1 MSIKDCIAEIK
12 QAAGRDDMTDQEV
25 MEIMETLD
33 KRARKRSAQSS
44 LKSHEEHLRDAAA
57 ELADET
63 KTAAII
69 EKRNQA
75 LNVLRKMKRESFYQ
89 QFEGKESMGVS
100 ILNVGSERPGPG
112 YGASVDAQGKAIER
126 DLMGPM
132 IAELRAANL
141 LDLVS
146 RRNPDLERDIARD
159 MWELTAAEVEGRT
172 AKLTGRKEAQG
183 AAKILTKYQEAARLM
198 QNDAGAWIGK
208 LPGWIARQSHDMFK
222 LRRAG
227 FEAWRDT
234 IMPRLDLDRTLGDID
249 DADGFLRAAYNGVS
263 SGEHY
268 REQGASDWLGG
279 FKGPANLAKRASQE
293 RVLHFKS
300 ADDWMAYKDAF
311 GSGGLIDSVFYG
323 LHRAARNTA
332 LMRTWGTNPRA
343 AFTADLEQLRQQA
356 ATRGDPKAVDNLRS
370 WRLTAEFDEL
380 DGTSHIP
387 GNPTWARNMA
397 FGRAGINLSSLG
409 GVVLSSIPDIAY
421 KAATLKHNGV
431 GFLEGYANSL
441 GDLMRGRGA
450 GEQREIADYLGAGFD
465 GLLGNIHARFSSAD
479 TPAGKIARAQNWFFR
494 ANGFQ
499 WWLDG
504 KSTGTGLILSHHLAR
519 NVDKGFAQLDPELR
533 ISLERYGIGEKQW
546 DVLRQVETRIDGDRA
561 YMMPDAVNLLSDDAM
576 APLVT
581 GKGEK
586 ATQRAR
592 DDLRIALRTFY
603 SDTVEAV
610 NTNAGARQRAIAT
623 FGTKPGTPL
632 GEAVRFVMQYKLFSI
647 TAAQRHIGREWF
659 RPSVP
664 GWIHLV
670 VATTGLGYLAMA
682 AKDLAKG
689 RTPRDPTDPKTWG
702 AAMQQ
707 GGGLGIYGDFLFGEY
722 NRFGGGA
729 LETLAGPA
737 VGKVSQ
743 VMRSFGQAK
752 EGEFE
757 AAGATLAKFGLDNVP
772 GINLFYTKAAADY
785 LILHQFQEWLNP
797 GYLRRM
803 ERRIER
809 DNGQKFIVPPSST
822 IPYGGGSRPFEGVR

>member
-1 MSIKDCIAEIK
+1 MAIQDCIAEIK
-12 QAAGRDDMTDQEV
+12 QAAGRDDMTDDEV
-25 MEIMETLD
+25 MQIMETLD
-33 KRARKRSAQSS
+33 KRAKKKAAVSS
-44 LKSHEEHLRDAAA
+44 LKAYDEHLRDAAA

-75 LNVLRKMKRESFYQ
+75 LNVLRKAKREAFYG
-89 QFEGKESMGVS
+89 QFEGQEAKGIS
-100 ILNVGSERPGPG
+100 ILNVGSERPVAG
-112 YGASVDAQGKAIER
+112 YGASVDAQSKAIER

-172 AKLTGRKEAQG
+172 ANLTGAPEAQG

-234 IMPRLDLDRTLGDID
+234 ILPRLDPEKTFGDID
-249 DADGFLRAAYNGVS
+249 DVDGFLRAAYNGVS

-279 FKGPANLAKRASQE
+279 FKGPANIAKKASQE

-300 ADDWMAYKDAF
+300 ADDWMAYNDAF
-311 GSGGLIDSVFYG
+311 GAGGLIDSVFYG
-323 LHRAARNTA
+323 MHRAAKNTA

-343 AFTADLEQLRQQA
+343 AFAADLEQLRQNA
-356 ATRGDPKAVDNLRS
+356 AKRGDPKAVDNLRS

-380 DGTSHIP
+380 DGTAGIP

-397 FGRAGINLSSLG
+397 FTRAGISLSSLG
-409 GVVLSSIPDIAY
+409 GVLLSSIPDIAY

-431 GFLEGYANSL
+431 GFLEGYGNAL
-441 GDLMRGRGA
+441 GDLMRGRA
-450 GEQREIADYLGAGFD
+450 KGEQRVIADYLGAGYD
-465 GLLGNIHARFSSAD
+465 GLLGTIHARFSAAD
-479 TPAGKIARAQNWFFR
+479 TPAGKMARAQNWFFKV
-494 ANGFQ
+494 NGFQ

-504 KSTGTGLILSHHLAR
+504 KSTGTGLMLSHHLAR
-519 NVDKGFAQLDPELR
+519 NVDKAFDGLDPELR
-533 ISLERYGIGEKQW
+533 TSLERYGIGEKQW
-546 DVLRQVETRIDGDRA
+546 AALRQAETRLDGDTA
-561 YMMPDAVNLLSDDAM
+561 YMMPDAVNLLPDDVI
-576 APLVT
+576 APLAT

-586 ATQRAR
+586 AMQRAR

-603 SDTVEAV
+603 TDTVEAV

-623 FGTKPGTPL
+623 FGTRPGTPL

-664 GWIHLV
+664 GWVHLV
-670 VATTGLGYLAMA
+670 VATTGLGYLAMS

-689 RTPRDPTDPKTWG
+689 RTPRDPTDPKTWA

-737 VGKVSQ
+737 VGKASQ
-743 VMRSFGQAK
+743 LLRSFSTLK

-757 AAGATLAKFGLDNVP
+757 AAGAQLAKFGVDNVP
-772 GINLFYTKAAADY
+772 GINLFYTKAAVDY
-785 LILHQFQEWLNP
+785 LILFQFQEFLNP

-803 ERRIER
+803 ERRIAK
-809 DNGQKFIVPPSST
+809 DNGQAFIVPPSST
-822 IPYGGGSRPFEGVR
+822 IPYGGGSRLFEGVR